1 MNLLNAF
8 FDIICKYSKK
18 YLDGEKPIYTQNF
31 IDTKS
36 IVVDSNDSMQDFI
49 DANIKITND
58 PKHKIGKTSMLA
70 LYKHFYPTKHLRI
83 LQLITS

>member
-1 MNLLNAF
+1 
-8 FDIICKYSKK
+8 
-18 YLDGEKPIYTQNF
+18 
-31 IDTKS
+31 
-36 IVVDSNDSMQDFI
+36 MQDFI